1 MTPRR
6 LARQDGLPVPNPDFV
21 TLQDEYV
28 FPIQFDYVELDLVV
42 NNFFE
47 LSSRRGYMTRRLSSI
62 SMSSYE
68 QFIDHLASQPFF
80 DVLPGNQPKVKLR
93 DLLDGWLL
101 NNLVI
106 TKQRGRARS
115 KGGEMSYIRPITPG
129 VIRSGL
135 PKQKLINVRHADT
148 WLYRATLDF
157 YRLTS
162 SPLDDT
168 PRRGD
173 IAKLLLDDSGIVI
186 NGEVTNGEP
195 VHDGI
200 SEVDLNSRLLMQFLS
215 VFTDAVDPST
225 RVDHGESFPDTP
237 WNAAKRS
244 RSRQPAGI
252 YDQPVLELENH
263 KFKYPLEALTL
274 VPGAILPMGQVA
286 VVLLRQFH
294 CRGIA
299 GQFSEQ
305 LAGLLGVPLLQ
316 APIRV
321 ARALREL
328 LRDVDAPLSEDFNPL
343 GRYHLSP
350 GRQAENP
357 SEMYCDFTNGLNPA
371 SVEIARKCVS
381 RDLGW
386 HNSLLRDRLLVRSLV
401 MVHQFLPPPER
412 EELRLLRSASQVEY
426 VRALILRRETQS
438 FRDAVRIVSVNLR
451 NQLVG
456 CAEPD
461 EESIELSELLDE
473 LEQKIADPFECLN
486 EFLFESLGNR
496 GQALEMQRRLFGWA
510 GGLRGDKEPTEF
522 SMLAGNK
529 KSDSWRY
536 SPSDSLLQGML
547 NFVFSSDDGLRKR
560 EQMPLSELIALF
572 GERLGICIDSVP
584 QLQLGN
590 ETRAAALANREAFTR
605 KLQVLGCFEGLS
617 DDTDNQ
623 RVTAPRWG
631 GL

>member
-1 MTPRR
+1 MTRKR
-6 LARQDGLPVPNPDFV
+6 LGRQDGLPVPNPDFD

-28 FPIQFDYVELDLVV
+28 FPIQFDYVELDLVI

-47 LSSRRGYMTRRLSSI
+47 LASRRGYMTRRLSSI
-62 SMSSYE
+62 SMASYE
-68 QFIDHLASQPFF
+68 RFVDHLAQQPFF
-80 DVLPGNQPKVKLR
+80 DVRPENQPKVKVR

-106 TKQRGRARS
+106 PKQIGRARS
-115 KGGEMSYIRPITPG
+115 KGGEMSYVRPITPG

-135 PKQKLINVRHADT
+135 PKQKLPNVRHADT
-148 WLYRATLDF
+148 WLYRACLDF
-157 YRLTS
+157 YRLTA

-173 IAKLLLDDSGIVI
+173 IANLLLDDSGIVI
-186 NGEVTNGEP
+186 NGDATNGEP
-195 VHDGI
+195 VFDGTSDI
-200 SEVDLNSRLLMQFLS
+200 DLNSRLVMQFLS
-215 VFTDAVDPST
+215 VFTDAVDPAT
-225 RVDHGESFPDTP
+225 RVDHGESFPDAP

-252 YDQPVLELENH
+252 YDQPVLEVENQ

-274 VPGAILPMGQVA
+274 VPGAILPLGQVG

-294 CRGIA
+294 RSGLG

-328 LRDVDAPLSEDFNPL
+328 LRDADAPLSDDFDPL
-343 GRYHLSP
+343 GRYHQSP
-350 GRQAENP
+350 GRLAANP
-357 SEMYCDFTNGLNPA
+357 SEMYCDFTNGLNPV
-371 SVEIARKCVS
+371 SVEIARKCAS
-381 RDLGW
+381 RDLSW

-412 EELRLLRSASQVEY
+412 EKLRLLRSDSQLKY
-426 VRALILRRETQS
+426 VQALITGRGTQA
-438 FRDAVRIVSVNLR
+438 FRDAVRIVFVNLR
-451 NQLVG
+451 SQLVDAG
-456 CAEPD
+456 EPD
-461 EESIELSELLDE
+461 EEGIELSELLDE
-473 LEQKIADPFECLN
+473 LELRITDPFECLN

-510 GGLRGDKEPTEF
+510 GGLRGDKEPTEY

-536 SPSDSLLQGML
+536 SPSDSLLLAML

-560 EQMPLSELIALF
+560 EQMALSELIALF
-572 GERLGICIDSVP
+572 RERLGICIDTVP
-584 QLQLGN
+584 QLQMGN

-617 DDTDNQ
+617 DDTDYQ